1 MHLSRTLLLAGCL
14 GLTQAG
20 WAEEEQTLTLD
31 QLPAAVK
38 EAVLKQANG
47 AKIKEIEAET
57 KKGKTVYEV
66 TYGETEVTFDA
77 NGTVLRSK
85 VEKDDDEDEDE
96 KKDGKK
102 KAKKGDAEK
111 DDDDDDDDDDKK
123 DDGDSKKKKAKK
135 GDAEKDDDDDE
146 DEDDKKDNKKDDES
160 SSNKDRGDRPRKGD
174 LEE

>member
-66 TYGETEVTFDA
+66 TFGETEVTFDA

-111 DDDDDDDDDDKK
+111 DDDDDDEDDKK

>member
-31 QLPAAVK
+31 QLPPVVK

-66 TYGETEVTFDA
+66 NFGETEVTFDA

-102 KAKKGDAEK
+102 HDKKHGKKGENDK
-111 DDDDDDDDDDKK
+111 DDKDDK
-123 DDGDSKKKKAKK
+123 
-135 GDAEKDDDDDE
+135 DDDE
-146 DEDDKKDNKKDDES
+146 DEDEDEDDEDKPAKKKAKS
-160 SSNKDRGDRPRKGD
+160 
-174 LEE
+174 E